1 MGKKTITMSY
11 EDYQMI
17 SVENELYKQ
26 QYEELKQEK
35 MVYLTLKDPYSRY
48 GPPSQMSGQMVEKD
62 ELLKKMQEHLESTK
76 EQFKDRESNYLK
88 RIERLN
94 EELYE
99 ASIKAA
105 VNSTKW
111 WHKLLK

>member
-17 SVENELYKQ
+17 STENELYKQ

-48 GPPSQMSGQMVEKD
+48 GPPSQMSGQIVEKD
-62 ELLKKMQEHLESTK
+62 ELLKKMKEHLEVTK
-76 EQFKDRESNYLK
+76 EGFDERVANYERRIQRLK
-88 RIERLN
+88 

-99 ASIKAA
+99 ASVKAEA
-105 VNSTKW
+105 NSTKW